1 LDSTSFF
8 TFVKKQIMSND
19 AIKLELI
26 QWLTFLNDEETINYL
41 KVVKDSQEKN
51 ADWWNLLTEEQKAG
65 IERGLQDI
73 EDGRIH
79 SHEEVKTR
87 YGF

>member
-1 LDSTSFF
+1 
-8 TFVKKQIMSND
+8 MSND

-26 QWLTFLNDEETINYL
+26 QWLTFLNDEEIINYL

>member
-26 QWLTFLNDEETINYL
+26 QWLTFLNDEEIINYL